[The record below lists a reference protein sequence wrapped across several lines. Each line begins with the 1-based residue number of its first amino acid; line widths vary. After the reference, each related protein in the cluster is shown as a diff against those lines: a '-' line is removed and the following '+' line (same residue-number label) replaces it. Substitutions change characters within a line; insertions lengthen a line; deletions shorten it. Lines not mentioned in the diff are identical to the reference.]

1 MIFVW
6 AILGSLVATLLFD
19 FVYFKIEEKWE
30 LEASWRALNEMLE
43 SEGKPRWDQMD
54 RDNKEK

>member
-6 AILGSLVATLLFD
+6 AILGSLLATLLFD
-19 FVYFKIEEKWE
+19 FVYFKIEQERE
-30 LEASWRALNEMLE
+30 LEKSWQALNQMLE

-54 RDNKEK
+54 PDDEDN